1 MSRPPLLGQGGEL
14 PNSTVRQQP
23 RPRRG
28 GCATNQN
35 AAKPHCSA
43 QTGWLVQLPIIGGLN
58 QPPRPLHQRKLRGIF
73 IDVAATPPL
82 PRRGLPSPEC
92 CGLPEHIERSANV
105 SNDSVATVLA
115 WLPGM
120 SKKII
125 WIGMIVGSAI
135 GNMLPLLWGGDA
147 ISMTGVLLSGV
158 GGILGIWA
166 GYRLGRNL

>member
-1 MSRPPLLGQGGEL
+1 MLRLACTYRTLGEC
-14 PNSTVRQQP
+14 QQ
-23 RPRRG
+23 
-28 GCATNQN
+28 C
-35 AAKPHCSA
+35 
-43 QTGWLVQLPIIGGLN
+43 
-58 QPPRPLHQRKLRGIF
+58 
-73 IDVAATPPL
+73 
-82 PRRGLPSPEC
+82 
-92 CGLPEHIERSANV
+92 
-105 SNDSVATVLA
+105 SVATVLA